1 MPDAGGCSQRCYGDS
16 RSLTP
21 VDAERI
27 NHLDLLREVVAV
39 RTLVDRL
46 VTDMSELR
54 QQLGEPENGIYA
66 RLNRLEQSRAQIL
79 LLAAVLGLVLPVL
92 VTVGMDRAFPR
103 VETPPAV
110 VRP

>member
-1 MPDAGGCSQRCYGDS
+1 M
-16 RSLTP
+16 
-21 VDAERI
+21 DAERI

-79 LLAAVLGLVLPVL
+79 VLAAVVSGAMGVVLPVL
-92 VTVGMDRAFPR
+92 VTVAMDRAFPR

>member
-1 MPDAGGCSQRCYGDS
+1 
-16 RSLTP
+16 

-66 RLNRLEQSRAQIL
+66 RLNRLEQSRAQL
-79 LLAAVLGLVLPVL
+79 MLVAVLSGLVLPVL

-103 VETPPAV
+103 VDAAPAAV
-110 VRP
+110 SHP